1 MAKLKDVCDKITD
14 GSHNPPQGINHSQY
28 LMLSSKNI
36 ADDRIT
42 FENPRYLTEEDFVF
56 ENKRTAI
63 KIGDLLLTIVGT
75 VGRVAVVPPLDN
87 EICLQRS
94 VAVLKPKH
102 GLVESRFLMYQ
113 LQHMRPILEME
124 AKGVAQK
131 GIYLK
136 QVENLEVSIPPL
148 ETQKQIAANL
158 DKVTHTIDLC
168 NAILEKL
175 DLLVK
180 SRFVEMFG
188 DAVHNTKKWKTL
200 LFGEITTKIGSGAT
214 PKGGRDSY
222 SNEGISLIRSMNV
235 HNGYFEYKD
244 LAHISHEQAEKLDN
258 VTIEENDVLLNITGA
273 SVARCCIVPNDI
285 LPARVNQH
293 VCIIRCKTDVI
304 PVFVCSVLTDDNYQK
319 HLWDIAGSGATRE
332 AITKQQIENL
342 SIIVPPLDLQNQ
354 FAAFVEQTDKSKS
367 AVKQVLEKAETL
379 KKALMQEYFG

>member
-75 VGRVAVVPPLDN
+75 VGRVAVVPSLDN

-168 NAILEKL
+168 NNILEKL

-180 SRFVEMFG
+180 ARFVEMFG